1 MKRPGLMAPPT
12 LAELPRGPGLMAP
25 DRDAVPHEPSLRMLL
40 WCIAGCLGAVEL
52 LVGAVK
58 L

>member
-1 MKRPGLMAPPT
+1 MQRTGLMAPPT
-12 LAELPRGPGLMAP
+12 LAELPKGPGLMAP
-25 DRDAVPHEPSLRMLL
+25 ARDAVPHEPSLRMLL
-40 WCIAGCLGAVEL
+40 WCVACCLGAIEL